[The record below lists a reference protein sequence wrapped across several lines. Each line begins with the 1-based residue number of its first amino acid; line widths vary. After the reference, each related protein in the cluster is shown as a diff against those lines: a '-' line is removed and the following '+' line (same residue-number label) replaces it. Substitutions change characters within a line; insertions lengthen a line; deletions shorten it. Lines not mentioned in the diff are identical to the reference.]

1 MPWSPDSTPLV
12 GNTRMRGGQVI
23 ELESAPRE
31 ERRFL
36 DAPRETRTPTPHK
49 QDKALNLVDALS

>member
-36 DAPRETRTPTPHK
+36 DARRETRTPTPHK